1 MNSSNPRFHANISIT
16 EYPLFEGQD
25 FYMWIVGNKVI
36 QSWTH
41 NTICRRIFI
50 LPAVLEVLCLALP
63 ESPASLIIG
72 PTLLWG
78 WRPGWEFYTSFL
90 VSTCLEVRHMTEW
103 GHSWSWNWHS
113 CTEWLRRG
121 REWTTHCQHRRASQ
135 SPHEHPSLLMVFAA
149 INPFPKTTKKTD

>member
-78 WRPGWEFYTSFL
+78 WSLGWEFYNGNNLHQFFGVHLPGSLAHDRVGTLPIMKLAQLKWMSQKRVRMDNPLAAQESYSVTTGTSL
-90 VSTCLEVRHMTEW
+90 
-103 GHSWSWNWHS
+103 
-113 CTEWLRRG
+113 
-121 REWTTHCQHRRASQ
+121 
-135 SPHEHPSLLMVFAA
+135 SPYGFCCYKPL
-149 INPFPKTTKKTD
+149 P